1 MDFNQKLC
9 SFSWQELR
17 SNFQNDILR
26 DQRISFGEKTF
37 WRKVVCSFRVLSL
50 CRWLCDKLST
60 GLLQRHMKCPEAHF
74 EKIIVFSLFVFFG
87 LRTKFFSE
95 VWQKISGR
103 LMKTVF
109 HVYRG
114 NFAGN
119 CFSYLKSFSIFVS
132 EFEKRNFENFGKN
145 WWLGRQTFFFQLSRE
160 NICGKF
166 FYETF
171 LSFWK
176 ILRNWPEV
184 SLELRNLTKNL
195 GKFGKTACHVT
206 RGSFWGSFFW
216 KKMFPNSF
224 RILRS
229 NVAINCQ
236 KAPGSVLKTTIH
248 VSRATVWIGTSF
260 FETKNNYRVRFWIFS
275 VDFLKKL
282 Q

>member
-1 MDFNQKLC
+1 MVCVFRILC
-9 SFSWQELR
+9 F
-17 SNFQNDILR
+17 F
-26 DQRISFGEKTF
+26 
-37 WRKVVCSFRVLSL
+37 
-50 CRWLCDKLST
+50 RWLDDKLSA
-60 GLLQRHMKCPEAHF
+60 GLLQLHIKCPEAHF
-74 EKIIVFSLFVFFG
+74 EGTIVFRVF
-87 LRTKFFSE
+87 LFFSAFE
-95 VWQKISGR
+95 QSFSEFCQKPPAGSWKLYFTCTEENLQETVLVFSKVLFLLPIFFRIWEEKFRELWRKGLSG
-103 LMKTVF
+103 LSKLF
-109 HVYRG
+109 CK
-114 NFAGN
+114 NSEKLFAG
-119 CFSYLKSFSIFVS
+119 
-132 EFEKRNFENFGKN
+132 
-145 WWLGRQTFFFQLSRE
+145 TFFTK
-160 NICGKF
+160 N
-166 FYETF
+166 
-171 LSFWK
+171 FWVSKK
-176 ILRNWPEV
+176 ILRFWPEV